1 MLEAIFDAGDVLK
14 KDEEALRKAA
24 ALSAL
29 VYNEKDGA
37 YWFKYFRV
45 TNQADKKGQMVELGG
60 SAVNNLADN
69 LQLFGMV
76 PGSTNIFA
84 ATYTVFAEI
93 VKSQYPK
100 LMPAYYPVADILDTS
115 FVKEIAGGG
124 QKASAAQADL
134 ATFTGERV
142 KQVVSRRSWDI
153 KFASGSNKFLP
164 EAQTQ
169 LRAMFKDLVVASGT
183 VVEVHGH
190 TDNVGSVDK
199 NQKLSESRAFAVKKW
214 LEEQS
219 SANFPEGRVKVFAH
233 GSAEPI
239 EANDTAEGR
248 AKNRR
253 VEIVLGLSQ

>member
-1 MLEAIFDAGDVLK
+1 VV
-14 KDEEALRKAA
+14 
-24 ALSAL
+24 S
-29 VYNEKDGA
+29 
-37 YWFKYFRV
+37 
-45 TNQADKKGQMVELGG
+45 QADKKGQQMVELGG

-69 LQLFGMV
+69 QQLFGMV

-115 FVKEIAGGG
+115 FVKELADRA
-124 QKASAAQADL
+124 QKPTAAQADL

-142 KQVVSRRSWDI
+142 KQVVSRRAWDI
-153 KFASGSNKFLP
+153 KFASGSNKFMP

-183 VVEVHGH
+183 VVEIHGH

-233 GSAEPI
+233 GSAEPL

>member
-1 MLEAIFDAGDVLK
+1 
-14 KDEEALRKAA
+14 
-24 ALSAL
+24 
-29 VYNEKDGA
+29 
-37 YWFKYFRV
+37 
-45 TNQADKKGQMVELGG
+45 
-60 SAVNNLADN
+60 
-69 LQLFGMV
+69 
-76 PGSTNIFA
+76 
-84 ATYTVFAEI
+84 
-93 VKSQYPK
+93 
-100 LMPAYYPVADILDTS
+100 MPTYYPVADILDTS
-115 FVKEIAGGG
+115 FVKELVGGA
-124 QKASAAQADL
+124 QKATAAQADL
-134 ATFTGERV
+134 PAFTGERV
-142 KQVVSRRSWDI
+142 KQVVSRRAWDI

-190 TDNVGSVDK
+190 TDNMGSVDK

-233 GSAEPI
+233 GSAEPL